1 MGGNERRFTIG
12 RDRTC
17 DVPIADDSVSRLH
30 AQLSILEG
38 DQLFLVD
45 CQSSNGTTLIR
56 NGETR
61 PVRQEFLTVS
71 DDVRFGSVTLSV
83 EDILA
88 VIRQK
93 HRIPRSEQFPQPK
106 AESRGDEGSMKG
118 KRLVRCSCGSIKA
131 KGERCRTCGI

>member
-1 MGGNERRFTIG
+1 MAGNEQRFTIG

-38 DQLFLVD
+38 EQLFLVD

-56 NGETR
+56 NGEPR

-106 AESRGDEGSMKG
+106 DEARFEDAGVKG
-118 KRLVRCSCGSIKA
+118 KRLVRCSCGSVKV
-131 KGERCRTCGI
+131 KGEKCRTCSS

>member
-1 MGGNERRFTIG
+1 MAKERNFTIG
-12 RDRTC
+12 RERTC

-30 AQLSILEG
+30 AQISLLEG
-38 DQLFLVD
+38 DHLFLVD

-56 NGETR
+56 DGVPR
-61 PVRQEFLTVS
+61 PVRQEFVIPT

-93 HRIPRSEQFPQPK
+93 HRIPRSEQFPKPKEEAQPEDQR
-106 AESRGDEGSMKG
+106 ARGQ
-118 KRLVRCSCGSIKA
+118 RLVRCTCGSVKV
-131 KGERCRTCGI
+131 KGEKCRMCGM